1 MVIKEIKRI
10 IDIYFIHIITSL
22 TICFAIYAYF
32 VFGISPETFIAIATI
47 ALVGATIYL
56 AYFNNKL
63 WLAQDKPV
71 LIFEFTKSRKE
82 LGFNSEDSK
91 HFVLYVKNIGKGAAF
106 DINFLFYLSAIGKM
120 GFGENLRHN
129 PDPLNYVSL
138 LLPHEEKI
146 VTEGEIPISFL
157 YPNPS
162 ALDTEALIKSPPKC
176 HIENLSYKDIN
187 DVKIKEVAHIKSSF
201 SITELR

>member
-10 IDIYFIHIITSL
+10 IDIYLIYIITFL
-22 TICFAIYAYF
+22 TICFAIYTYF
-32 VFGISPETFIAIATI
+32 VLGRSPETFIAIATI

-71 LIFEFTKSRKE
+71 LIFELTKSRKE
-82 LGFNSEDSK
+82 SGFNSEDSK

-106 DINFLFYLSAIGKM
+106 DINFSFYLSAKSIIKI
-120 GFGENLRHN
+120 GFGRNLRRN
-129 PDPLNYVSL
+129 PDHLDSVPL

-146 VTEGEIPISFL
+146 VIEGEIPISLL
-157 YPNPS
+157 YPNSS
-162 ALDTEALIKSPPKC
+162 ALDTEVLIKSPPKC

-187 DVKIKEVAHIKSSF
+187 DVKIEEVAHIKSSF
-201 SITELR
+201 SNN